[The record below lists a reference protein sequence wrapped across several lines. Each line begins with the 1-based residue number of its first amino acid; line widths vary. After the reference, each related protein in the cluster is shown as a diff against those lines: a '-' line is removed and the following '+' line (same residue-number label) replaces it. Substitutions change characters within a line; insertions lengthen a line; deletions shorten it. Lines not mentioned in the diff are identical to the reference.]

1 MLSSVYTALIA
12 SLPILLSVFL
22 MAGLIWPAK
31 KAMPLSWALAAF
43 LALSVWKV
51 DVVRVLAASMEGT
64 MEALNILVIVFGAV
78 LLLNTLQNSGAMK
91 VISKGFYGI
100 TPDRRL
106 QAIIA
111 GWMFISFIEGAAGFG
126 TPAALAAPL
135 LVGLGFP
142 RAAAV
147 MIALIFNST
156 SVTYGAVGTPI
167 IVGVR
172 NAVEGIIPE
181 TANIELFLFQVGLWS
196 AVFHLVVGTFLPL
209 LAVMVMTKYFGK
221 KGSFREG
228 WEAAPFA
235 LLGGVAF
242 TVPCFAIA
250 FLFGPELPS
259 LIGALVGMPV
269 VLWAAKTGFLTPRQV
284 WDFPQNSDKEAAVQE
299 EGLTSNAETLITN
312 RKEKRKISLP
322 LAWTPYLL
330 IALILVVTR
339 IPAFG
344 VKEALQAWTISWSEI
359 FGQQGINYTLQPLF
373 LPGLIPFLLIAV
385 ITPFLHRM
393 KIKEATS
400 AWKTTFRQLI
410 PAAAALVFAVA
421 MVRVMVQSGIN
432 QSGLD
437 GMLLT
442 MSGFAARVAGDL
454 WPLFS
459 PFTGVL
465 GAFVSGSNTV
475 SNLLFGGF
483 QYGIAKELNFNPSII
498 LALQSVGGATG
509 NMIAIHNVV
518 AACTVVGILGTEGK
532 IIRYN
537 LLPALIYS
545 AATGLLGMALIHL

>member
-12 SLPILLSVFL
+12 SLPILLTIFL
-22 MAGLIWPAK
+22 MAGLMWPAK
-31 KAMPLSWALAAF
+31 KAMPLTWTLAAF

-51 DVVRVLAASMEGT
+51 DALRVLAASMEGA
-64 MEALNILVIVFGAV
+64 MGALNILVIVFGAV
-78 LLLNTLQNSGAMK
+78 LLLNTLQKSGAMK

-100 TPDRRL
+100 SPDRRV

-111 GWMFISFIEGAAGFG
+111 GWMFISFVEGAAGFG

-142 RAAAV
+142 RPAAV

-156 SVTYGAVGTPI
+156 AVTYGAVGTPI

-209 LAVMVMTKYFGK
+209 LAIMVMTKYFGK

-228 WEAAPFA
+228 WDIAPFA
-235 LLGGVAF
+235 LLGGIAF
-242 TVPCFAIA
+242 TVPCFVIA

-259 LIGALVGMPV
+259 LLGALAGMPV

-284 WDFPQNSDKEAAVQE
+284 WDFPHNSDKEAVQE
-299 EGLTSNAETLITN
+299 ESLKFNARAVAGKKREPRNMTL
-312 RKEKRKISLP
+312 L
-322 LAWTPYLL
+322 LAWAPYIL
-330 IALILVVTR
+330 IAFILVVTR

-344 VKEALQAWTISWSEI
+344 VKEALQAWTISWNNI
-359 FGQQGINYTLQPLF
+359 FGQQGVEYTLQPLF
-373 LPGLIPFLLIAV
+373 LPGIIPFLFIAV
-385 ITPFLHRM
+385 ITPFLHKM
-393 KIKEATS
+393 KIKEAAS

-437 GMLLT
+437 SMLLT
-442 MSGFAARVAGDL
+442 MSGFTARVAGDL

-483 QYGIAKELNFNPSII
+483 QYGIAEELNFNPSII
-498 LALQSVGGATG
+498 LALQAVGGATG
-509 NMIAIHNVV
+509 NMIAIHNIV

-537 LLPALIYS
+537 LLPALIYA
-545 AATGLLGMALIHL
+545 AATGLVGMALIHL

>member
-299 EGLTSNAETLITN
+299 EGLTSNAETLI
-312 RKEKRKISLP
+312 S
-322 LAWTPYLL
+322 
-330 IALILVVTR
+330 
-339 IPAFG
+339 
-344 VKEALQAWTISWSEI
+344 
-359 FGQQGINYTLQPLF
+359 
-373 LPGLIPFLLIAV
+373 
-385 ITPFLHRM
+385 
-393 KIKEATS
+393 
-400 AWKTTFRQLI
+400 
-410 PAAAALVFAVA
+410 
-421 MVRVMVQSGIN
+421 
-432 QSGLD
+432 
-437 GMLLT
+437 
-442 MSGFAARVAGDL
+442 
-454 WPLFS
+454 
-459 PFTGVL
+459 
-465 GAFVSGSNTV
+465 
-475 SNLLFGGF
+475 
-483 QYGIAKELNFNPSII
+483 
-498 LALQSVGGATG
+498 
-509 NMIAIHNVV
+509 
-518 AACTVVGILGTEGK
+518 
-532 IIRYN
+532 
-537 LLPALIYS
+537 
-545 AATGLLGMALIHL
+545 